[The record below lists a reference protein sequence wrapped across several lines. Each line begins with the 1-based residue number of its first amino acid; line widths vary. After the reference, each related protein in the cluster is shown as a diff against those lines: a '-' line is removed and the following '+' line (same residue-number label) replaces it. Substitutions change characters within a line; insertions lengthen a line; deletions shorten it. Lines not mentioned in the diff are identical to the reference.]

1 MYEVAQMKLPVTGR
15 SVLDLIAE
23 GLPTNRVDAV
33 KTRSSRYFTGEPCSK
48 GHVSDRYASSG
59 NCIECASERSAKYA
73 PTGGSGPDPAE
84 LRYKYNV
91 FPCMLERKADW
102 THCPKCVIRS
112 EAFDGRPCRGRDC
125 RSLLTRV
132 TLAFAH
138 RRAIPRQDA
147 AAMGMAVYKSA
158 ERCGKCG
165 YHSWKTVA
173 SGKCGICE
181 IEAARAA
188 QYGADWKTR
197 WIAPESMSEGLRRA
211 WPEGRRM
218 IELPEPWA
226 TDDGGAAAP
235 GAASA

>member
-1 MYEVAQMKLPVTGR
+1 MLLPFSKR
-15 SVLDLIAE
+15 SVLDLIQSN
-23 GLPTNRVDAV
+23 LPTS
-33 KTRSSRYFTGEPCSK
+33 RSEAIDKKSTRYFTGEPCK
-48 GHVSDRYASSG
+48 HGHVSDRVTSTG
-59 NCIECASERSAKYA
+59 GCCECLHGARVPIAASEPSDT
-73 PTGGSGPDPAE
+73 PE
-84 LRYKYNV
+84 NLRYKYNV

-102 THCPKCVIRS
+102 KHCPTCVIRS
-112 EAFDGRPCRGRDC
+112 EAFDGEPCRGRDC

-147 AAMGMAVYKSA
+147 VAMGMAVYKSA

-181 IEAARAA
+181 LEAARAA

-218 IELPEPWA
+218 IELPEPWV
-226 TDDGGAAAP
+226 TDDGAGHTVAGAV
-235 GAASA
+235 GAGA